1 MNWNQVKILPQNGA
15 QKTPI
20 SVILL
25 ALESLVALHCAKTV
39 SHFKDMTQIFQ
50 KALQYPRDLVGPL
63 MNLKKSDLKL
73 LAFMNQIG
81 KIQKVHKVIDPARP
95 TRKSD
100 AV

>member
-1 MNWNQVKILPQNGA
+1 MAPKKSPVLV
-15 QKTPI
+15 
-20 SVILL
+20 SFL
-25 ALESLVALHCAKTV
+25 ALVSLVELHCAKTV

-50 KALQYPRDLVGPL
+50 KALQYPRDLVEPL